1 MKITDFITEASRL
14 GLIQRPLTENEKDAV
29 LTAMIKEVQYCDDC
43 GDAITAGQGCAI
55 AHLPCAISSANESE
69 SAFVCEACY
78 KSIHSRSREV
88 IIYHREPS
96 W

>member
-1 MKITDFITEASRL
+1 MKITDFIKEASEL
-14 GLIQRPLTENEKDAV
+14 GLIQRPLTENEKDAIT
-29 LTAMIKEVQYCDDC
+29 TAMIKEVQYCDDC
-43 GDAITAGQGCAI
+43 GDTIKAGQGCAI

>member
-55 AHLPCAISSANESE
+55 AHLPCAITSANESE